1 MSNLEKLDIFEFLSI
16 IIPIISFLF
25 ITISILYLILFKNSK
40 RKNKLNFKL
49 TSAIEAERKRIS
61 LDLHDSGR
69 SLISEIKSDIKNI
82 KSLPNS
88 VDYINNF
95 DKINQKLDDFNSIFT
110 DTIENIYPIQ
120 ILHNKWQKSI
130 YELLEKFNNNN
141 RTILIDSMLP
151 DDIIITENKSI
162 QLYRLIQELTTNITT
177 HSNPNQIVFQLYIE
191 NEYINI
197 IIEYYSSASISK
209 SNKLGRGSISIQ
221 NRLNILNG
229 HISYEQYN
237 TTSTTSIRFPIN
249 NV

>member
-16 IIPIISFLF
+16 IIPIITFLI
-25 ITISILYLILFKNSK
+25 ITISILYLILIKNSK
-40 RKNKLNFKL
+40 KKNKLNLKL

-95 DKINQKLDDFNSIFT
+95 DKLNQKLDDFNSIFT

-120 ILHNKWQKSI
+120 ILHNKWQQSI
-130 YELLEKFNNNN
+130 YELIEKFNDNN